1 MDQALKILVVDD
13 DTDAADS
20 LAELFEMEGH
30 AVKAVYNGDTAIEHA
45 RNEGIDIAF
54 MDIMMP
60 GRNGVE
66 SFIEIHKIQ
75 PKTKVYMM
83 TGFSVNELIDKAV
96 DNGAMGVFS
105 KPVDL
110 EKIFDVLETQA
121 A

>member
-1 MDQALKILVVDD
+1 MSNALKILVVDD

-30 AVKAVYNGDTAIEHA
+30 EVATAYDGDGAIQRA
-45 RNEGIDIAF
+45 QSDGFDVAF

-66 SFIEIHKIQ
+66 SFIEIRKFK
-75 PKTKVYMM
+75 PEAKVYMM
-83 TGFSVNELIDKAV
+83 TGFSVNELIDQAV
-96 DNGAMGVFS
+96 ENGAMGVLS

-110 EKIFDVLETQA
+110 QKVFDVLEANA

>member
-1 MDQALKILVVDD
+1 MGEVLKILVVDD

-30 AVKAVYNGDTAIEHA
+30 DAKAVYSGDNAIAASRQNGFDVT
-45 RNEGIDIAF
+45 F

-66 SFIEIHKIQ
+66 SFMEIKKVR
-75 PKTKVYMM
+75 PEAKVYMM
-83 TGFSVNELIDKAV
+83 TGFSVNELVEQAV

-110 EKIFDVLETQA
+110 ERVFTVLEELA